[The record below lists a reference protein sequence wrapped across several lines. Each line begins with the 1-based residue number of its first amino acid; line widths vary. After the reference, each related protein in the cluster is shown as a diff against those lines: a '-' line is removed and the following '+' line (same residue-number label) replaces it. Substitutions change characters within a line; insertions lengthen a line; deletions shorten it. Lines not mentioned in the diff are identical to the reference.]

1 MPSPW
6 ALIRSAGH
14 RLDVAWRHKPQRIRR
29 TALIALVVLS
39 TYVVARLIFTRD
51 EANPI
56 SFWMLFIA
64 EAMSLVSL
72 ALFAYEAW
80 SAPPAQRQA
89 PLDVSAD
96 IAIATY
102 NEPLDILEPTIV
114 ASLRVRGVRY
124 VWVLDDGRREEVRHL
139 CADLGARYVT
149 RSDNNHAK
157 AGNINAALPR
167 IDSELILF
175 LDADHVPR
183 RNAIEDMSGYF
194 RDPLVAL
201 VQSPHDFRNRD
212 SAQHTHGKHH
222 EQSLF
227 FEVLM
232 PARERHQ
239 ASFWCGSAAL
249 IRRSALVE
257 VGGVATETVSEDL
270 HTTLKLQLKGYTIR
284 YHNDV
289 LVMGIA
295 PHTTADYLL
304 QRDRWARGTLAVLTG
319 PQSPLFGKGWRLS
332 QRIHYSNNLLYYFL
346 PLQRLLYVGVL
357 VLALLLAWLPI
368 GNVTAFFAIAV
379 SVVFATSQVASLAL
393 ARGRLE
399 IGEGASN
406 TYLSAEIYLR
416 ALVMT
421 ALRRK
426 SGFAV
431 TPKSISELTLGE
443 RLRVLALPT
452 AVALVI
458 AVSWLLR
465 ASQQLFGEALP
476 GLMLPG
482 TISTTAFTILTF
494 FAALELATVVPMLG
508 REYRRRQK
516 RQRWR
521 FDCHIPASI
530 GGQSAIITDAHED
543 GLSFTSDAV
552 SLDIGDLARVHFEVD
567 LSGRHATIDGT
578 VHVVRKTALGDCGYA
593 FGCTAKWA
601 TDDDRRDL
609 IDLCYVTLA
618 ARDAAYLETAERV

>member
-1 MPSPW
+1 MQSPW
-6 ALIRSAGH
+6 AFLRTAGH
-14 RLDVAWRHKPQRIRR
+14 RLSVVWRHSPQRIRR
-29 TALIALVVLS
+29 AAILALTVLS
-39 TYVVARLIFTRD
+39 AYVVARLLFTRD
-51 EANPI
+51 EANPL

-64 EAMSLVSL
+64 EAMSLLSL
-72 ALFAYEAW
+72 ILFAYEAW
-80 SAPPAQRQA
+80 RLPPLAKYE
-89 PLDVSAD
+89 PLRTSVD

-102 NEPLDILEPTIV
+102 NEPIDILEPTIV
-114 ASLRVRGVRY
+114 ASLRVWDVRH
-124 VWVLDDGRREEVRHL
+124 VWVLDDGRRDEVRRL
-139 CADLGARYVT
+139 CEDLGARYAT
-149 RSDNNHAK
+149 REDNKHAK

-175 LDADHVPR
+175 LDADHVPQ
-183 RNAIEDMSGYF
+183 RNAIVDMSGYF
-194 RDPLVAL
+194 RDPSVAL

-212 SAQHTHGKHH
+212 SAQHTHGTHH

-239 ASFWCGSAAL
+239 AVFWCGSAAL

-284 YHNDV
+284 YHNDA
-289 LVMGIA
+289 LVTGIA

-319 PQSPLFGKGWRLS
+319 PESPLFGRGWRLS
-332 QRIHYSNNLLYYFL
+332 QRLHYVNNLLYYFL

-357 VLALLLAWLPI
+357 LLALLLAWLPI
-368 GNVTAFFAIAV
+368 GNVSALFAIAV
-379 SVVFATSQVASLAL
+379 SIVFATSLFASLAL

-406 TYLSAEIYLR
+406 TYLSAEIYVR
-416 ALVMT
+416 ALVT
-421 ALRRK
+421 TVLRRK

-452 AVALVI
+452 IVAVVI
-458 AVSWLLR
+458 AVSWALR
-465 ASQQLFGEALP
+465 AAQQAFGYVVP
-476 GLMLPG
+476 GVVLPG
-482 TISTTAFTILTF
+482 TLTTTAFAILTF
-494 FAALELATVVPMLG
+494 FAALELATVVPMLA

-521 FDCHIPASI
+521 FACSIPADI
-530 GGQSAIITDAHED
+530 GGKQAVITDLHEE
-543 GLSFTSDAV
+543 GLSFTSDA
-552 SLDIGDLARVHFEVD
+552 SDIHTDDLVRVDFSADVADRRVQIHGVAR
-567 LSGRHATIDGT
+567 
-578 VHVVRKTALGDCGYA
+578 VVRKAPLPGDA
-593 FGCTAKWA
+593 WNFGCTVEWDSD
-601 TDDDRRDL
+601 TDRRDL
-609 IDLCYVTLA
+609 IDLCYVRLA
-618 ARDAAYLETAERV
+618 GDDRAYLELASV

>member
-1 MPSPW
+1 MQSPW
-6 ALIRSAGH
+6 AFLRTAGH
-14 RLDVAWRHKPQRIRR
+14 RLSVVWRHSPQRIRR
-29 TALIALVVLS
+29 AAILALTVLS
-39 TYVVARLIFTRD
+39 AYVVARLLFTRD
-51 EANPI
+51 EANPL

-64 EAMSLVSL
+64 EAMSLLSL
-72 ALFAYEAW
+72 ILFAYEAW
-80 SAPPAQRQA
+80 RLPPLAKYE
-89 PLDVSAD
+89 PLRTSVD

-102 NEPLDILEPTIV
+102 NEPIDILEPTIV
-114 ASLRVRGVRY
+114 ASLRVWDVRH
-124 VWVLDDGRREEVRHL
+124 VWVLDDGRRDEVRRL
-139 CADLGARYVT
+139 CEDLGARYAT
-149 RSDNNHAK
+149 REDNKHAK

-175 LDADHVPR
+175 LDADHVPQ
-183 RNAIEDMSGYF
+183 RNAIVDMSGYF
-194 RDPLVAL
+194 RDPSVAL

-212 SAQHTHGKHH
+212 SAQHTHGTHH

-239 ASFWCGSAAL
+239 AVFWCGSAAL

-284 YHNDV
+284 YHNDA
-289 LVMGIA
+289 LVTGIA

-319 PQSPLFGKGWRLS
+319 PESPLFGRGWRLS
-332 QRIHYSNNLLYYFL
+332 QRLHYVNNLLYYFL

-357 VLALLLAWLPI
+357 LLALLLAWLPI
-368 GNVTAFFAIAV
+368 GNVSALFAIAV
-379 SVVFATSQVASLAL
+379 SIVFATSLFASLAL

-406 TYLSAEIYLR
+406 TYLSAEIYVR
-416 ALVMT
+416 ALVT
-421 ALRRK
+421 TVLRRK

-452 AVALVI
+452 IVAVVI
-458 AVSWLLR
+458 AVSWALR
-465 ASQQLFGEALP
+465 AAQQAFGYVVP
-476 GLMLPG
+476 GVVLPG
-482 TISTTAFTILTF
+482 TLTTTAFAILTF
-494 FAALELATVVPMLG
+494 FAALELATVVPMLA

-521 FDCHIPASI
+521 FACSIPADI
-530 GGQSAIITDAHED
+530 GGKQAVITDLHEE
-543 GLSFTSDAV
+543 GLSFTSDA
-552 SLDIGDLARVHFEVD
+552 SDIHTDDLVRVDFSADVADRRVQIHGVAR
-567 LSGRHATIDGT
+567 
-578 VHVVRKTALGDCGYA
+578 VVRKAPLPGDA
-593 FGCTAKWA
+593 WNFGCTVEWDSD
-601 TDDDRRDL
+601 TD
-609 IDLCYVTLA
+609 
-618 ARDAAYLETAERV
+618 

>member
-1 MPSPW
+1 MQSPW
-6 ALIRSAGH
+6 AFLRTAGH
-14 RLDVAWRHKPQRIRR
+14 RLSVVWRHSPQRIRR
-29 TALIALVVLS
+29 AAILALTVLS
-39 TYVVARLIFTRD
+39 AYVVARLLFTRD
-51 EANPI
+51 EANPL

-64 EAMSLVSL
+64 EAMSLLSL
-72 ALFAYEAW
+72 ILFAYEAW
-80 SAPPAQRQA
+80 RLPPLAKYE
-89 PLDVSAD
+89 PLRTSVD

-102 NEPLDILEPTIV
+102 NEPIDILEPTIV
-114 ASLRVRGVRY
+114 ASLRVWDVRH
-124 VWVLDDGRREEVRHL
+124 VWVLDDGRRDEVRRL

-149 RSDNNHAK
+149 REDNQHAK

-175 LDADHVPR
+175 LDADHVPQ
-183 RNAIEDMSGYF
+183 RNAIVDMSGYF
-194 RDPLVAL
+194 RDPAVAL

-212 SAQHTHGKHH
+212 SAQHTHGTHH

-239 ASFWCGSAAL
+239 AVFWCGSAAL

-284 YHNDV
+284 YHNDA
-289 LVMGIA
+289 LVTGIA

-319 PQSPLFGKGWRLS
+319 PESPLFGRGWRLS
-332 QRIHYSNNLLYYFL
+332 QRLHYVNNLLYYFL

-357 VLALLLAWLPI
+357 LLALLLAWLPI
-368 GNVTAFFAIAV
+368 GNVTALFAIAV
-379 SVVFATSQVASLAL
+379 SIVFATSLFASLAL

-406 TYLSAEIYLR
+406 TYLSAEIYVR
-416 ALVMT
+416 ALVTT

-452 AVALVI
+452 IVAVVI
-458 AVSWLLR
+458 AVSWVLR
-465 ASQQLFGEALP
+465 AAQQVFGYVIP
-476 GLMLPG
+476 GISLPG
-482 TISTTAFTILTF
+482 TLTGTAFAILTF
-494 FAALELATVVPMLG
+494 FAGLELATVVPMLT

-521 FDCHIPASI
+521 FTCSIPAVI
-530 GGQSAIITDAHED
+530 GGRQAVITDLHED
-543 GLSFTSDAV
+543 GLSFESESSDIHT
-552 SLDIGDLARVHFEVD
+552 DDLVRVDFSADVADRRVQIHGVAR
-567 LSGRHATIDGT
+567 
-578 VHVVRKTALGDCGYA
+578 VVRKAPLPGDA
-593 FGCTAKWA
+593 WNFGCTVEWDSD
-601 TDDDRRDL
+601 TGRRDL
-609 IDLCYVTLA
+609 IDLCYVRLA
-618 ARDAAYLETAERV
+618 GDDRAYLELASV

>member
-1 MPSPW
+1 MQSPW
-6 ALIRSAGH
+6 AFLRTAGH
-14 RLDVAWRHKPQRIRR
+14 RLSVVWRHSPQRIRR
-29 TALIALVVLS
+29 AAILALTVLS
-39 TYVVARLIFTRD
+39 AYVVARLLFTRD
-51 EANPI
+51 EANPL

-64 EAMSLVSL
+64 EAMSLLSL
-72 ALFAYEAW
+72 ILFAYEAW
-80 SAPPAQRQA
+80 RLPPLAKHE
-89 PLDVSAD
+89 PLRTSVD

-102 NEPLDILEPTIV
+102 NEPIDILEPTIV
-114 ASLRVRGVRY
+114 ASLRVWDVRH
-124 VWVLDDGRREEVRHL
+124 VWVLDDGRRDEVRQL
-139 CADLGARYVT
+139 CEDLGARYAT
-149 RSDNNHAK
+149 REDNKHAK

-175 LDADHVPR
+175 LDADHVPQ
-183 RNAIEDMSGYF
+183 RNAIVDMSGYF
-194 RDPLVAL
+194 RDPSVAL

-212 SAQHTHGKHH
+212 SAQHTHGTHH

-239 ASFWCGSAAL
+239 AVFWCGSAAL

-284 YHNDV
+284 YHNDP
-289 LVMGIA
+289 LVTGIA

-319 PQSPLFGKGWRLS
+319 PESPLFGRGWRLS
-332 QRIHYSNNLLYYFL
+332 QRLHYVNNLLYYFL

-357 VLALLLAWLPI
+357 LLALLLAWLPI
-368 GNVTAFFAIAV
+368 GNVTALFAIAV
-379 SVVFATSQVASLAL
+379 SLVFATSLFASLAL

-406 TYLSAEIYLR
+406 TYLSAEIYTR
-416 ALVMT
+416 ALVTT

-426 SGFAV
+426 SSFAV

-452 AVALVI
+452 VVAVVI
-458 AVSWLLR
+458 AVSWALR
-465 ASQQLFGEALP
+465 AAQQAFGYVVP
-476 GLMLPG
+476 GVVLPG
-482 TISTTAFTILTF
+482 TLTTTAFAILTF
-494 FAALELATVVPMLG
+494 FAALELATVVPMLA

-521 FDCHIPASI
+521 FTCNLPAII
-530 GGQSAIITDAHED
+530 GGQPVVITDLHEE
-543 GLSFTSDAV
+543 GLSFTSQGSGIHV
-552 SLDIGDLARVHFEVD
+552 GNLARVEFGADVAD
-567 LSGRHATIDGT
+567 RHVNIRGIARI
-578 VHVVRKTALGDCGYA
+578 VRKASLPGDALI
-593 FGCTAKWA
+593 FGCTVEWDSDA
-601 TDDDRRDL
+601 DRRDL
-609 IDLCYVTLA
+609 IDLCYVRLA
-618 ARDAAYLETAERV
+618 GDDRAYLELASV